1 MRRRAFLA
9 ALFFMGLVGDAG
21 AQARKMHRIAV
32 ISPAGPASNM
42 DPAKGSLYWQI
53 FFKELNRLGYI
64 EGDNLVVTRR
74 SGEGRTDAYEELA
87 RDVVRSEPDAVFVSS
102 VRVVQELQK
111 LTSTIPI
118 VGYMSDPIAYG
129 IVSSLARPDGNVTGI
144 SPDAGVELQQ
154 KRLELL
160 KEAFPNASRI
170 AYLTPRKV
178 WEGLAG
184 HLMTEAA
191 RQLAVT
197 LIAAPLDS
205 PVQEAAYAEAFGR
218 MAEAGVEAVVVAD
231 GPENNS
237 NRDTIIR
244 LAEAHKLPAIYPYKH
259 DVADGGLLS
268 YGINLND
275 AFRRAADYVAKILKG
290 TRPSE
295 LPIYQPTKFELCINN
310 RTARAIGAKFP
321 DTFLARADEV
331 IE

>member
-1 MRRRAFLA
+1 MRRREFLA
-9 ALFFMGLVGDAG
+9 ALFFMGLVRDAG

-32 ISPAGPASNM
+32 VSPVGPVSNL
-42 DPAKGSLYWQI
+42 DPATGSPHYRT

-64 EGDNLVVTRR
+64 EGDNLVVVRR

-87 RDVVRSEPDAVFVSS
+87 REVVRSEPDAVFVNS
-102 VRVVQELQK
+102 VRMAQELKK
-111 LTSTIPI
+111 LTATIPV
-118 VGYMSDPIAYG
+118 VGFMSDPVAYG
-129 IVSSLARPDGNVTGI
+129 IVSNLARPDGNITGI

-170 AYLTPRKV
+170 AYLTPRAV

-191 RQLAVT
+191 RQLGIT
-197 LIAAPLDS
+197 LIAAPLDP

-218 MAEAGVEAVVVAD
+218 MAEAGVEALVVGD
-231 GPENNS
+231 GPENS
-237 NRDTIIR
+237 ANRRTIIR
-244 LAEAHKLPAIYPYKH
+244 LAEAHKLPAIYPYKEEA
-259 DVADGGLLS
+259 VAGALIT
-268 YGINLND
+268 YGIDLKD
-275 AFRRAADYVAKILKG
+275 AYRRAADYVAKILKG

-295 LPIYQPTKFELCINN
+295 LPIYRPTKFELCINN